1 MQKTLV
7 VLLFFVSITHPAF
20 AYIPTGSIELESGPV
35 WQSKNDVQI
44 PNTGNG
50 TRFSLYNLVGKGP
63 WLTGRMYVTIKI
75 APKHELR
82 LLTAPLDINEKSNL
96 DKIVR
101 FEGKTFSPGPID
113 TRYKFNSYRLTYRYL
128 YYAQR
133 WKLRIG
139 FTAKIRDA
147 IIELR
152 RNNNSAK
159 KTDLGFVPLLHLSGE
174 YSFTDRTGFLFDLDA
189 LAGGPGR
196 AEDLALKLYYDP
208 NTKWRLTAGYRTVEG
223 GADVEEVYTF
233 AWLNYANLSLI
244 YRF

>member
-1 MQKTLV
+1 MLIFSISSAYPTL
-7 VLLFFVSITHPAF
+7 AD
-20 AYIPTGSIELESGPV
+20 IPNGSIEFETGPV
-35 WQSKNDVQI
+35 WQSLNNVQI
-44 PNTGNG
+44 PNNENG
-50 TRFSLYNLVGKGP
+50 TGFSLFNLVGKGP
-63 WLTGRMYVTIKI
+63 WFAGRMYVTINLT
-75 APKHELR
+75 PKHELR
-82 LLTAPLDINEKSNL
+82 LLAAPLDINEKSVL
-96 DKIVR
+96 GKTVR
-101 FEGKTFSPGPID
+101 FAGKTFSPGPID